1 MSPVRERV
9 VMEGIYNEEMQNCQG
24 LRGLGLGHLVYATLR
39 E

>member
-24 LRGLGLGHLVYATLR
+24 LRRLGLGHLVYAMLR